1 MAGSSYLSFEADGC
15 VAAQFQRRR
24 ASLSWLRQPLMSNV
38 AIMKIV
44 SLTLLFSGLIGAG
57 CARATQ
63 APAWAVGFWA
73 QVLDED
79 GRPGDDTLHFREDG
93 TLVVYG
99 SKCQQFP
106 AGEFHLYQGN
116 IYATFKTPKGLVA
129 AVYVPSQQ
137 HQRLT
142 FTSPRT
148 GNNAV
153 YAPAKGCV
161 PVGG

>member
-1 MAGSSYLSFEADGC
+1 MRI
-15 VAAQFQRRR
+15 VA
-24 ASLSWLRQPLMSNV
+24 
-38 AIMKIV
+38 
-44 SLTLLFSGLIGAG
+44 LTFVFSGLLGVS

-63 APAWAVGFWA
+63 VPAWAVGFWA

-79 GRPGDDTLHFREDG
+79 GRPGDDTLQFRKDG
-93 TLVVYG
+93 TFVVYG

-106 AGEFHLYQGN
+106 VGYFHLHQGN

-129 AVYVPSQQ
+129 AVYVPFQQ

-142 FTSPRT
+142 YTSPRT

-161 PVGG
+161 PAGG